1 MTIKKK
7 PATASL
13 NQDALDKFVQAAPDA
28 KEEKPAPDGED
39 NLKQISMT
47 ISKSDLARVD
57 AAAKR
62 QRISRAAFIRQSII
76 AAIPD

>member
-7 PATASL
+7 PGTPP
-13 NQDALDKFVQAAPDA
+13 NQEALDKFVQAAPDS
-28 KEEKPAPDGED
+28 KEEKPDDQD

-62 QRISRAAFIRQSII
+62 QRISRAGFIRQAII

>member
-7 PATASL
+7 PVTSQPP
-13 NQDALDKFVQAAPDA
+13 NQAALDKFVQAAPDS
-28 KEEKPAPDGED
+28 KEDKADDD

-62 QRISRAAFIRQSII
+62 QRISRAGFIRQAII
-76 AAIPD
+76 AAIPE